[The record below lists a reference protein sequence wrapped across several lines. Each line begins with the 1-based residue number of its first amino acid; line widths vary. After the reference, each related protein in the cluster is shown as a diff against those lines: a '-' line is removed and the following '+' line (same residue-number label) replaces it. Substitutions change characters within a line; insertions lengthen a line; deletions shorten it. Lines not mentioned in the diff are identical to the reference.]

1 MKISATIIVKNEER
15 NIGPCLDSLGFAD
28 EIVVVDSGSID
39 RTAEICRA
47 HPKVRYTERPW
58 LGFGRQKN
66 LAAELAAND
75 WIFSID
81 ADERVSE
88 RLTASIAA
96 ADFASFCAFRVARE
110 NYFGERWIR
119 HCGWYPDYTLRLFDR
134 TRGAFSEREVHE
146 AVVCRGPVGTLDG
159 NLVHRT
165 YDGVADYLRRMD
177 RYSTLAAEQM
187 LKEGRIPG
195 IVTPVVRPVFTFFK
209 MYLLKQGFREGYH
222 GFLLSVLYACY
233 TFSKYAKA
241 VELGGKGR
249 KPLQRP

>member
-28 EIVVVDSGSID
+28 EIVVVDSGSVD
-39 RTAEICRA
+39 RTAEICRS
-47 HPKVRYTERPW
+47 HSKVRYFEHPW

-66 LAAELAAND
+66 LATELAAND
-75 WIFSID
+75 WVFSID

-88 RLTASIAA
+88 RLAASILA
-96 ADFASFCAFRVARE
+96 ADFAAFCGFRVARE
-110 NYFGERWIR
+110 NYFGDRWIR
-119 HCGWYPDYTLRLFDR
+119 YCGWYPDHTLRLFDR

-146 AVVCRGPVGTLDG
+146 AVVCHGPMGTLDG

-165 YDGVADYLRRMD
+165 YEGVSDYLLRMD

-195 IVTPVVRPVFTFFK
+195 AGTPVFRPVFTFFK

-222 GFLLSVLYACY
+222 GFLLSALYACY

-241 VELGGKGR
+241 VELAESGR
-249 KPLQRP
+249 RGSQGP